1 MFKVINQ
8 TRKYQI
14 EVQIRWMIRCDM
26 PEVTEIED
34 RCFEFAWDE
43 DDFVCCLRQ
52 RNCIGMVAEYQERIV
67 GFMIYELRKYQLHV
81 LNFAVHPDWVRCG
94 VGSQMVDKLVRKLS
108 QQLRHEIIL
117 EVRESN
123 LPALYFFKAQGF
135 SPHCVLRGYYEDTTE
150 DAYEMRYYLDRAE
163 GQTFVYSQDNTS
175 LKKVLYNGVNRI
187 AGLFKNAG

>member
-81 LNFAVHPDWVRCG
+81 LNFAVDHSWRRYYI
-94 VGSQMVDKLVRKLS
+94 GSQMVQSLIDKLSPRRF
-108 QQLRHEIIL
+108 QEITI
-117 EVRESN
+117 EIRESN
-123 LPALYFFKAQGF
+123 LPAQIFFRSQRFRAT
-135 SPHCVLRGYYEDTTE
+135 CVWRGYHFDINEDV
-150 DAYEMRYYLDRAE
+150 YRMRYDI
-163 GQTFVYSQDNTS
+163 
-175 LKKVLYNGVNRI
+175 NGVSNDFAYTHIRNR
-187 AGLFKNAG
+187 LSQYKM